1 MGVLDRHGIL
11 HLVPAWFQQ
20 ALQDDIRR
28 RVVREFWKFF
38 DESEHPSIQDKSKL
52 SRQFSVA
59 VDYLHSVTQAYEV
72 CLKRIK
78 TVQQVL
84 SLKNISED
92 GGGGSGRRGQTQVGG
107 SGRDWLEDHL
117 IILLKSFLFSSFPK
131 NFREAVQLYYFQA
144 FILFRRGKVN
154 CGLALT
160 VIRIGLLLVVGG
172 HVKCP
177 AKVTSLNRGVVLGH
191 RVIYLEI

>member
-1 MGVLDRHGIL
+1 MYILQVAEDEDAARQKELDEALGVLDRHGIL

-38 DESEHPSIQDKSKL
+38 DVSEHPSIQDKTKL

-59 VDYLHSVTQAYEV
+59 VDYLDSVTQTYAV

-78 TVQQVL
+78 NVQQVL
-84 SLKNISED
+84 SLKKILDD
-92 GGGGSGRRGQTQVGG
+92 GGGGSGRRGQTQASGT
-107 SGRDWLEDHL
+107 GRDWLEDHL
-117 IILLKSFLFSSFPK
+117 VVLLKSFLFSSFPK

-144 FILFRRGKVN
+144 FILFRRGN
-154 CGLALT
+154 GQG
-160 VIRIGLLLVVGG
+160 RDSPGG
-172 HVKCP
+172 RACD
-177 AKVTSLNRGVVLGH
+177 
-191 RVIYLEI
+191 